1 MGLSFAS
8 SLYELEPRNPQVQQM
23 LKSLD
28 EHWCN

>member
-1 MGLSFAS
+1 MALSFAS
-8 SLYELEPRNPQVQQM
+8 SLYELEPRNLQVQQM